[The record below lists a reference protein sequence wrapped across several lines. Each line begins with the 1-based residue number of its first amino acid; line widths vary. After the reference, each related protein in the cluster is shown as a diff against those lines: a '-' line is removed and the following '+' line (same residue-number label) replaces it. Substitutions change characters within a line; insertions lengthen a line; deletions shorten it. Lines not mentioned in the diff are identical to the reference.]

1 MNTFKSFTL
10 LENRVQVPVLYTE
23 NVKEPLSIMEC
34 YDEYCNSIMEAEIE
48 FERAY
53 CKGLVAMDE
62 DTTVLNEGIIT
73 GIIEFIQSIITGIID
88 FFSSLFGGG
97 GSSSSGGSS
106 TSSEVKTTKLYYEKF
121 IKAKDKYVKTI
132 QPNFNTDVTV
142 DGKVLKTS
150 YNTFNPENFINP
162 KQGVAIEF
170 KDETD
175 QLLQFVDKIDAMVYK
190 ANLGGTPPVEEIK
203 ALEDEVNQASDVYSN
218 YSNNAST
225 RVEYMGSIKLKDYL
239 DTMTEK
245 LSSPEIK
252 TFSEKD
258 PSGDIPDNFKEI
270 IDSLNGLLE
279 TCKKS
284 DGRVS
289 AEVTDTVKKALASVS
304 SYTTKLISQ
313 YSTVIKA
320 RYKWVL
326 TELSSY
332 VKAVNSFSTSDTG
345 VVSTNL
351 IEEAAILSL
360 YETNNL
366 IKESQSLLNEDLTT
380 LYENPFDDLDDFFN
394 ESQTMV
400 LNEGIGF
407 GAIKGALGIAV
418 LLCALIIVAIK
429 CIFSGGSSGGGGG
442 GGSYSG
448 GSSTPSKPSSSS
460 QPSDS
465 GIISKDAVDRVLKR
479 NAERTEAFMQKSV
492 EKMQSSFR
500 REAAK
505 TVSAVKQKF
514 DLQSEKSEKVV
525 EAVVTKVEA
534 VIKVFTKFHTRLTL
548 TLDSFRESVNE
559 LNNMY
564 KILQQDPDIYNRE
577 VEVRRYFTS
586 DTIKN
591 LPDAS
596 TMVSRFKLDP
606 QFRSRVENYEK
617 SLEGTVGKIVNVLD
631 QDKDGVGVNNY
642 TTDQAEKVIDEEGK
656 NIKAI
661 VDDMKSYLSGIEI
674 PEIITYE
681 RDKYS
686 TTIGKYFSDILKM
699 FSLDNVNSYR
709 EDNKIY
715 SELKESY
722 SWFNPVDYGYKL
734 NYSISTFSFN
744 RFQKFKTRR
753 VPHTAQQVKDNVE
766 IKAKNDIEREK
777 LKRLNNIIDAIRNT
791 FSDINRSIAKS
802 LQAPLKQLRNIN
814 DYLTDDL
821 LEFGVKVM
829 DNIYYDKE
837 HKVLKYVNNLEVDK
851 PPKTIKHTYEKTE
864 KSDGTTSTH
873 DYGTTYPSGYENDF
887 TESVLLDPYYP
898 NLLDIN
904 ESRTLALNEGLGALG
919 IKGIVILALAAVGF
933 IICMIKC
940 IFGGGGASSGG
951 GGGGGS
957 SSSNSN
963 KENKRYIDKAFDEEE
978 DKFIKALKQLEQ
990 EEDIDFIIEKIG
1002 KLKNGI
1008 KRKSETFST
1017 VFNSWFITADNYY
1030 DHRDKATKIFSL
1042 LQKSNLYNKEIE
1054 VKVYIQENDLNDIKY
1069 VYDFMKNTD
1078 MSTIVNKFNS
1088 LGSEGGKLL
1097 DGLSSPAD
1105 KTDEELAEI
1114 VEKLKV
1120 VVDNYKS
1127 LLDEMPQFSSNLKLE
1142 ETDTTMKLG
1151 DYIDSQIRMFDS
1163 DAIKTASNET
1173 VYFDFKN
1180 KCEALT
1186 FDKKVLECIN
1196 WMSKSN
1202 GQNELENVVINLAKS
1217 MRSII
1222 DGYAKYIS
1230 DITDKG
1236 FNISNALSRQTI
1248 QFSNELNN
1256 IYYSDQSGE
1265 LAYSKD
1271 PEFGMYDANSDDKD
1285 KYQFTTE
1292 SVLLNSSSLHSIKVE
1307 QLVAEAVIFSE
1318 QITDQERY
1326 DKLASLNE
1334 AIVRKIQEWWKA
1346 GIAKIKALFAK
1357 FMEKMNRVTDAN
1369 YLKKYKDIILKQPF
1383 QNRSYKSKD
1392 LFGCMNRT
1400 LSLQVPYLDYNK
1412 HADILKGENPISTFF
1427 QRELAPKMQGYAFFK
1442 PNNTGAPNTIE
1453 QLANYCKDWFMGT
1466 QEVEFNG
1473 AAVQEHIKDVYD
1485 YLMDMKKIKQS
1496 IDKSINDIEKSAANV
1511 AKIGGTGQAA
1521 KQNAEYSATGNAAN
1535 DAKTTGDNGT
1545 GGQNGTPAPAQGG
1558 QPQQQAVNASANFD
1572 FTNSVYSILYELE
1585 VQNPAQQNQQPASG
1599 TNANPSASG
1608 VRHVEDGT
1616 DVDQSAAKDSMLNDV
1631 EKVCK
1636 NYVDICTT
1644 VLKAKLTA
1652 IEFTRKELRE
1662 IVRIHVQDYVG
1673 KQDIGK
1679 GGEEATNTQQY
1690 QNTIANNQV

>member
-1 MNTFKSFTL
+1 MNTFKSFAL
-10 LENRVQVPVLYTE
+10 LENRAQVPVLYTE
-23 NVKEPLSIMEC
+23 NAKEPLSIMEC
-34 YDEYCNSIMEAEIE
+34 YDEYYNSIMEAEIE

-62 DTTVLNEGIIT
+62 DTTVLNEGIIA

-121 IKAKDKYVKTI
+121 VKAKDKYVKTI

-150 YNTFNPENFINP
+150 YNSFNPENFINP

-170 KDETD
+170 KNETD
-175 QLLQFVDKIDAMVYK
+175 QLLQFVDKISSMVDK
-190 ANLGGTPPVEEIK
+190 ANLGGTPPEEEIK
-203 ALEDEVNQASDVYSN
+203 ALEDEINQASDVYSN

-225 RVEYMGSIKLKDYL
+225 RVDYMGSVKLKDYL

-313 YSTVIKA
+313 YSTVIKE
-320 RYKWVL
+320 RYKWVI
-326 TELSSY
+326 TELTSY

-380 LYENPFDDLDDFFN
+380 LYENPFEELDNFFN

-400 LNEGIGF
+400 LNEGLSF
-407 GAIKGALGIAV
+407 
-418 LLCALIIVAIK
+418 VAIK
-429 CIFSGGSSGGGGG
+429 SALGLAVLFIGLIFLAVKSIFGGGKSSSGGGG
-442 GGSYSG
+442 Y
-448 GSSTPSKPSSSS
+448 
-460 QPSDS
+460 
-465 GIISKDAVDRVLKR
+465 
-479 NAERTEAFMQKSV
+479 
-492 EKMQSSFR
+492 
-500 REAAK
+500 
-505 TVSAVKQKF
+505 
-514 DLQSEKSEKVV
+514 
-525 EAVVTKVEA
+525 
-534 VIKVFTKFHTRLTL
+534 
-548 TLDSFRESVNE
+548 
-559 LNNMY
+559 
-564 KILQQDPDIYNRE
+564 
-577 VEVRRYFTS
+577 
-586 DTIKN
+586 
-591 LPDAS
+591 
-596 TMVSRFKLDP
+596 
-606 QFRSRVENYEK
+606 
-617 SLEGTVGKIVNVLD
+617 
-631 QDKDGVGVNNY
+631 
-642 TTDQAEKVIDEEGK
+642 
-656 NIKAI
+656 
-661 VDDMKSYLSGIEI
+661 
-674 PEIITYE
+674 
-681 RDKYS
+681 
-686 TTIGKYFSDILKM
+686 
-699 FSLDNVNSYR
+699 
-709 EDNKIY
+709 
-715 SELKESY
+715 
-722 SWFNPVDYGYKL
+722 
-734 NYSISTFSFN
+734 
-744 RFQKFKTRR
+744 
-753 VPHTAQQVKDNVE
+753 
-766 IKAKNDIEREK
+766 
-777 LKRLNNIIDAIRNT
+777 
-791 FSDINRSIAKS
+791 
-802 LQAPLKQLRNIN
+802 
-814 DYLTDDL
+814 
-821 LEFGVKVM
+821 
-829 DNIYYDKE
+829 
-837 HKVLKYVNNLEVDK
+837 
-851 PPKTIKHTYEKTE
+851 
-864 KSDGTTSTH
+864 
-873 DYGTTYPSGYENDF
+873 
-887 TESVLLDPYYP
+887 
-898 NLLDIN
+898 
-904 ESRTLALNEGLGALG
+904 
-919 IKGIVILALAAVGF
+919 
-933 IICMIKC
+933 
-940 IFGGGGASSGG
+940 SGG
-951 GGGGGS
+951 GGSRNNS
-957 SSSNSN
+957 SYKVQPPPNVIRQTSGQELQNRSN
-963 KENKRYIDKAFDEEE
+963 KAYEDFDADVAKEADKFLKEVDRYYNEHANELTEKVMKQFDMKGTKLEGAAKGLQERFLKVSRIFAKRFNFIVSNVDNDYYYDTKKIDIICAKVDGDKLGSKEIYRYINIPFAEVDKVLPLSRYDNYIREVEPFFNSLNEVKSGFEQMYQGILNASKQSSDELNKAIAAASITINSSTEILNTSADKAIE
-978 DKFIKALKQLEQ
+978 LG
-990 EEDIDFIIEKIG
+990 EDIDNYKPDGMGEDIPLISYLNDERKKFESSNIQSYNASGGIIDKIS
-1002 KLKNGI
+1002 KKI
-1008 KRKSETFST
+1008 DEF
-1017 VFNSWFITADNYY
+1017 
-1030 DHRDKATKIFSL
+1030 DKAIDFDEFIKKFDLTFSL
-1042 LQKSNLYNKEIE
+1042 LNKDGTLPNGEKVNLHDFDKTVKILLNTPMKSLQNAYNRLGNFYLKFLQYFITIN
-1054 VKVYIQENDLNDIKY
+1054 YQIQEDMRNFIK
-1069 VYDFMKNTD
+1069 
-1078 MSTIVNKFNS
+1078 TIK
-1088 LGSEGGKLL
+1088 G
-1097 DGLSSPAD
+1097 
-1105 KTDEELAEI
+1105 I
-1114 VEKLKV
+1114 YI
-1120 VVDNYKS
+1120 DNY
-1127 LLDEMPQFSSNLKLE
+1127 
-1142 ETDTTMKLG
+1142 G
-1151 DYIDSQIRMFDS
+1151 DLH
-1163 DAIKTASNET
+1163 
-1173 VYFDFKN
+1173 FK
-1180 KCEALT
+1180 E
-1186 FDKKVLECIN
+1186 
-1196 WMSKSN
+1196 
-1202 GQNELENVVINLAKS
+1202 
-1217 MRSII
+1217 
-1222 DGYAKYIS
+1222 
-1230 DITDKG
+1230 
-1236 FNISNALSRQTI
+1236 
-1248 QFSNELNN
+1248 
-1256 IYYSDQSGE
+1256 
-1265 LAYSKD
+1265 
-1271 PEFGMYDANSDDKD
+1271 NSDDAEKERKSD
-1285 KYQFTTE
+1285 NPDSEDESTNE

-1318 QITDQERY
+1318 NITDQERY

-1521 KQNAEYSATGNAAN
+1521 KQNAEYSATGNAAK

-1545 GGQNGTPAPAQGG
+1545 GGKNGTPAPAQGG

-1662 IVRIHVQDYVG
+1662 IVRIHVQDYIG
-1673 KQDIGK
+1673 KQDMGK

>member
-1 MNTFKSFTL
+1 MNTFKSFAL
-10 LENRVQVPVLYTE
+10 LENRAQVPVLYTE
-23 NVKEPLSIMEC
+23 NAKEPLSIMEC
-34 YDEYCNSIMEAEIE
+34 YDEYYNSIMEAEIE

-62 DTTVLNEGIIT
+62 DTTVLNEGIIA

-150 YNTFNPENFINP
+150 YNTFNPEIFINP

-218 YSNNAST
+218 YTNNAST
-225 RVEYMGSIKLKDYL
+225 RVEYMGSVKLKDYL

-313 YSTVIKA
+313 YSTVIKE

-326 TELSSY
+326 TELTSY

-345 VVSTNL
+345 IVSTNL

-360 YETNNL
+360 YETNSL
-366 IKESQSLLNEDLTT
+366 IKQTQSLLNEDLIT
-380 LYENPFDDLDDFFN
+380 LYENPFDEVNDIIN

-400 LNEGIGF
+400 LNEG
-407 GAIKGALGIAV
+407 
-418 LLCALIIVAIK
+418 
-429 CIFSGGSSGGGGG
+429 
-442 GGSYSG
+442 
-448 GSSTPSKPSSSS
+448 
-460 QPSDS
+460 
-465 GIISKDAVDRVLKR
+465 
-479 NAERTEAFMQKSV
+479 
-492 EKMQSSFR
+492 
-500 REAAK
+500 
-505 TVSAVKQKF
+505 
-514 DLQSEKSEKVV
+514 
-525 EAVVTKVEA
+525 
-534 VIKVFTKFHTRLTL
+534 LT
-548 TLDSFRESVNE
+548 S
-559 LNNMY
+559 
-564 KILQQDPDIYNRE
+564 
-577 VEVRRYFTS
+577 
-586 DTIKN
+586 
-591 LPDAS
+591 
-596 TMVSRFKLDP
+596 
-606 QFRSRVENYEK
+606 
-617 SLEGTVGKIVNVLD
+617 
-631 QDKDGVGVNNY
+631 
-642 TTDQAEKVIDEEGK
+642 
-656 NIKAI
+656 
-661 VDDMKSYLSGIEI
+661 
-674 PEIITYE
+674 
-681 RDKYS
+681 
-686 TTIGKYFSDILKM
+686 
-699 FSLDNVNSYR
+699 
-709 EDNKIY
+709 
-715 SELKESY
+715 
-722 SWFNPVDYGYKL
+722 
-734 NYSISTFSFN
+734 
-744 RFQKFKTRR
+744 
-753 VPHTAQQVKDNVE
+753 
-766 IKAKNDIEREK
+766 
-777 LKRLNNIIDAIRNT
+777 
-791 FSDINRSIAKS
+791 
-802 LQAPLKQLRNIN
+802 
-814 DYLTDDL
+814 
-821 LEFGVKVM
+821 
-829 DNIYYDKE
+829 
-837 HKVLKYVNNLEVDK
+837 
-851 PPKTIKHTYEKTE
+851 
-864 KSDGTTSTH
+864 
-873 DYGTTYPSGYENDF
+873 
-887 TESVLLDPYYP
+887 
-898 NLLDIN
+898 
-904 ESRTLALNEGLGALG
+904 LG
-919 IKGIVILALAAVGF
+919 IKGIIILALATVGF
-933 IICMIKC
+933 VILMIKC
-940 IFGGGGASSGG
+940 IFGGGSS
-951 GGGGGS
+951 GGGS
-957 SSSNSN
+957 SSSGYSASKGNSAHMS
-963 KENKRYIDKAFDEEE
+963 RIDKMFEDEEKKWDE
-978 DKFIKALKQLEQ
+978 ALAKLKASEKDDDKYKEL
-990 EEDIDFIIEKIG
+990 IG
-1002 KLKNGI
+1002 KLKNTFKG
-1008 KRKSETFST
+1008 KAKTFSNA
-1017 VFNSWFITADNYY
+1017 FNNYFLDINGYY
-1030 DHRDKATKIFSL
+1030 DNKDQINKIFSL
-1042 LQKSNLYNKEIE
+1042 LKKSDSYNKEIE
-1054 VKVYIQENDLNDIKY
+1054 VEVNVSYNDLDGIKQ
-1069 VYDFMKNTD
+1069 VYDYLKNTD
-1078 MSTIVNKFNS
+1078 LSDAVDEFNS
-1088 LGSEGGKLL
+1088 IGKEVDKITNNLSNAFANKDKGTAIKEIDNLIDIPDKYQSVL
-1097 DGLSSPAD
+1097 DKIP
-1105 KTDEELAEI
+1105 EFNAEFKG
-1114 VEKLKV
+1114 EKNK
-1120 VVDNYKS
+1120 Y
-1127 LLDEMPQFSSNLKLE
+1127 
-1142 ETDTTMKLG
+1142 TTKLG
-1151 DYIDSQIRMFDS
+1151 DYISYEINVFDS
-1163 DAIKTASNET
+1163 DAIQLTRDSTLYFSFNEKCRDLKFNQDT
-1173 VYFDFKN
+1173 LEIIN
-1180 KCEALT
+1180 KIAEQDL
-1186 FDKKVLECIN
+1186 DNEKIN
-1196 WMSKSN
+1196 
-1202 GQNELENVVINLAKS
+1202 QLAKTLIRTA
-1217 MRSII
+1217 RSIREVANK
-1222 DGYAKYIS
+1222 YANYIKN
-1230 DITDKG
+1230 ITDQVFSIEMSVNG
-1236 FNISNALSRQTI
+1236 DIASFSGCLQNIRY
-1248 QFSNELNN
+1248 NE
-1256 IYYSDQSGE
+1256 QSGE
-1265 LAYSKD
+1265 VIYD
-1271 PEFGMYDANSDDKD
+1271 PKGEYDENNDGYEDEEEDES
-1285 KYQFTTE
+1285 TNE

-1326 DKLASLNE
+1326 DKLTSLNE

-1572 FTNSVYSILYELE
+1572 FSNSVYSILYELE

-1662 IVRIHVQDYVG
+1662 IVRLHVQDYVG

>member
-1 MNTFKSFTL
+1 MNTFKSFAL

-34 YDEYCNSIMEAEIE
+34 YDEYYNSIMEAEIE

-62 DTTVLNEGIIT
+62 DTTVLNEGIIA

-88 FFSSLFGGG
+88 FFSGLFGGG

-121 IKAKDKYVKTI
+121 VKAKDKYVKTI

-175 QLLQFVDKIDAMVYK
+175 QLLQFVDKIDAMVDK
-190 ANLGGTPPVEEIK
+190 ANLGSTPPKDEIE
-203 ALEDEVNQASDVYSN
+203 ALETEINQASDVYSN
-218 YSNNAST
+218 YTNNAST

-345 VVSTNL
+345 IVSTNL

-360 YETNNL
+360 YETNSL
-366 IKESQSLLNEDLTT
+366 IKESQSLLNEDLIT
-380 LYENPFDDLDDFFN
+380 LYENPFDDVNDIIN
-394 ESQTMV
+394 ESQTVV
-400 LNEGIGF
+400 LNEG
-407 GAIKGALGIAV
+407 
-418 LLCALIIVAIK
+418 
-429 CIFSGGSSGGGGG
+429 
-442 GGSYSG
+442 
-448 GSSTPSKPSSSS
+448 
-460 QPSDS
+460 
-465 GIISKDAVDRVLKR
+465 
-479 NAERTEAFMQKSV
+479 
-492 EKMQSSFR
+492 
-500 REAAK
+500 
-505 TVSAVKQKF
+505 
-514 DLQSEKSEKVV
+514 
-525 EAVVTKVEA
+525 
-534 VIKVFTKFHTRLTL
+534 LT
-548 TLDSFRESVNE
+548 S
-559 LNNMY
+559 
-564 KILQQDPDIYNRE
+564 
-577 VEVRRYFTS
+577 
-586 DTIKN
+586 
-591 LPDAS
+591 
-596 TMVSRFKLDP
+596 
-606 QFRSRVENYEK
+606 
-617 SLEGTVGKIVNVLD
+617 
-631 QDKDGVGVNNY
+631 
-642 TTDQAEKVIDEEGK
+642 
-656 NIKAI
+656 
-661 VDDMKSYLSGIEI
+661 
-674 PEIITYE
+674 
-681 RDKYS
+681 
-686 TTIGKYFSDILKM
+686 
-699 FSLDNVNSYR
+699 
-709 EDNKIY
+709 
-715 SELKESY
+715 
-722 SWFNPVDYGYKL
+722 
-734 NYSISTFSFN
+734 
-744 RFQKFKTRR
+744 
-753 VPHTAQQVKDNVE
+753 
-766 IKAKNDIEREK
+766 
-777 LKRLNNIIDAIRNT
+777 
-791 FSDINRSIAKS
+791 
-802 LQAPLKQLRNIN
+802 
-814 DYLTDDL
+814 
-821 LEFGVKVM
+821 
-829 DNIYYDKE
+829 
-837 HKVLKYVNNLEVDK
+837 
-851 PPKTIKHTYEKTE
+851 
-864 KSDGTTSTH
+864 
-873 DYGTTYPSGYENDF
+873 
-887 TESVLLDPYYP
+887 
-898 NLLDIN
+898 
-904 ESRTLALNEGLGALG
+904 LG
-919 IKGIVILALAAVGF
+919 IKGIVILAFAVAGF
-933 IICMIKC
+933 VICMIKC
-940 IFGGGGASSGG
+940 IFGGGSSGG
-951 GGGGGS
+951 GDGGS
-957 SSSNSN
+957 YSSNKS
-963 KENKRYIDKAFDEEE
+963 YTDKAFDEEE
-978 DKFIKALKQLEQ
+978 DKIIKGLEKL
-990 EEDIDFIIEKIG
+990 EKEYDTGYIIEKIK
-1002 KLKNGI
+1002 KLKNGF
-1008 KRKSETFST
+1008 KGKAKTFGN
-1017 VFNSWFITADNYY
+1017 VFNNFFITASRYY
-1030 DHRDKATKIFSL
+1030 EFRDHASKIFSV
-1042 LQKSNLYNKEIE
+1042 LQGSDIYNTEIE
-1054 VKVYIQENDLNDIKY
+1054 TELFFQESDLNDIKY
-1069 VYDFMKNTD
+1069 VFDFMKNTD
-1078 MSTIVNKFNS
+1078 LSGMINKFNNLS
-1088 LGSEGGKLL
+1088 REGENILNSIN
-1097 DGLSSPAD
+1097 SSAGNEEMLAD
-1105 KTDEELAEI
+1105 CI
-1114 VEKLKV
+1114 NRLKV
-1120 VVDNYKS
+1120 LVDNYRS
-1127 LLDEMPQFSSNLKLE
+1127 LVDEIPKFDSDIELE
-1142 ETDTTMKLG
+1142 STVTRMKLG
-1151 DYIDSQIRMFDS
+1151 DYIGREIKLFDS
-1163 DAIKTASNET
+1163 DAVKMASDHNI
-1173 VYFDFKN
+1173 YANFAK
-1180 KCEALT
+1180 KCESLT
-1186 FDKKVLECIN
+1186 FDKKIVELISHI
-1196 WMSKSN
+1196 SKSN
-1202 GQNELENVVINLAKS
+1202 GRNELENTTINLARS
-1217 MRSII
+1217 MKTII
-1222 DGYAKYIS
+1222 DAYS
-1230 DITDKG
+1230 DYVS
-1236 FNISNALSRQTI
+1236 NILYRANIIMNAIDFEAGKFSKQLSM
-1248 QFSNELNN
+1248 
-1256 IYYSDQSGE
+1256 IYYSKENGE
-1265 LAYSKD
+1265 LVYSTGHIGEDEDLYED
-1271 PEFGMYDANSDDKD
+1271 PYEDPYEDDD
-1285 KYQFTTE
+1285 ESYGE

-1585 VQNPAQQNQQPASG
+1585 VQNPEQQNQQPASG

-1616 DVDQSAAKDSMLNDV
+1616 NVDQSAAKDSMLNDV

>member
-1 MNTFKSFTL
+1 MNTFKSFAL
-10 LENRVQVPVLYTE
+10 LENRAQVPVLYTE
-23 NVKEPLSIMEC
+23 NAKEPLSIMEC
-34 YDEYCNSIMEAEIE
+34 YDEYYNSIMEAEIE

-62 DTTVLNEGIIT
+62 DTTVLNEGIIA

-121 IKAKDKYVKTI
+121 VKAKDKYVKTI

-150 YNTFNPENFINP
+150 YNSFNPENFINP

-170 KDETD
+170 KNETD
-175 QLLQFVDKIDAMVYK
+175 QLLQFVDKISSMVDK
-190 ANLGGTPPVEEIK
+190 ANLGGTPPEEEIK
-203 ALEDEVNQASDVYSN
+203 ALEDEINRASDVYSN

-225 RVEYMGSIKLKDYL
+225 RVDYMGSVKLKDYL

-313 YSTVIKA
+313 YSTVIKE
-320 RYKWVL
+320 RYKWVI
-326 TELSSY
+326 TELTSY

-366 IKESQSLLNEDLTT
+366 IKESQSLLNEDLIT
-380 LYENPFDDLDDFFN
+380 LYENPFDELDDIIN
-394 ESQTMV
+394 ESEGMV
-400 LNEGIGF
+400 LNEG
-407 GAIKGALGIAV
+407 
-418 LLCALIIVAIK
+418 
-429 CIFSGGSSGGGGG
+429 
-442 GGSYSG
+442 
-448 GSSTPSKPSSSS
+448 
-460 QPSDS
+460 
-465 GIISKDAVDRVLKR
+465 
-479 NAERTEAFMQKSV
+479 
-492 EKMQSSFR
+492 
-500 REAAK
+500 
-505 TVSAVKQKF
+505 
-514 DLQSEKSEKVV
+514 
-525 EAVVTKVEA
+525 
-534 VIKVFTKFHTRLTL
+534 LT
-548 TLDSFRESVNE
+548 S
-559 LNNMY
+559 
-564 KILQQDPDIYNRE
+564 
-577 VEVRRYFTS
+577 
-586 DTIKN
+586 
-591 LPDAS
+591 
-596 TMVSRFKLDP
+596 
-606 QFRSRVENYEK
+606 
-617 SLEGTVGKIVNVLD
+617 
-631 QDKDGVGVNNY
+631 
-642 TTDQAEKVIDEEGK
+642 
-656 NIKAI
+656 
-661 VDDMKSYLSGIEI
+661 
-674 PEIITYE
+674 
-681 RDKYS
+681 
-686 TTIGKYFSDILKM
+686 
-699 FSLDNVNSYR
+699 
-709 EDNKIY
+709 
-715 SELKESY
+715 
-722 SWFNPVDYGYKL
+722 
-734 NYSISTFSFN
+734 
-744 RFQKFKTRR
+744 
-753 VPHTAQQVKDNVE
+753 
-766 IKAKNDIEREK
+766 
-777 LKRLNNIIDAIRNT
+777 
-791 FSDINRSIAKS
+791 
-802 LQAPLKQLRNIN
+802 
-814 DYLTDDL
+814 
-821 LEFGVKVM
+821 
-829 DNIYYDKE
+829 
-837 HKVLKYVNNLEVDK
+837 
-851 PPKTIKHTYEKTE
+851 
-864 KSDGTTSTH
+864 
-873 DYGTTYPSGYENDF
+873 
-887 TESVLLDPYYP
+887 
-898 NLLDIN
+898 
-904 ESRTLALNEGLGALG
+904 LG
-919 IKGIVILALAAVGF
+919 IKGIIILALATVGF
-933 IICMIKC
+933 VILMIKC
-940 IFGGGGASSGG
+940 IFGGSNS
-951 GGGGGS
+951 GGGS
-957 SSSNSN
+957 SSSGYSSGKGNSAHMS
-963 KENKRYIDKAFDEEE
+963 RIDKMFEEE
-978 DKFIKALKQLEQ
+978 EKKWDEALAKLKASEKDDDKYKEL
-990 EEDIDFIIEKIG
+990 IG
-1002 KLKNGI
+1002 KLKNTFKG
-1008 KRKSETFST
+1008 KAKTFSNA
-1017 VFNSWFITADNYY
+1017 FNNYFLDINGYY
-1030 DHRDKATKIFSL
+1030 DNKDQINKIFSL
-1042 LQKSNLYNKEIE
+1042 LKKSDSYNEEIE
-1054 VKVYIQENDLNDIKY
+1054 VEVNVSYNDLDGIKQ
-1069 VYDFMKNTD
+1069 VYDYLKNTD
-1078 MSTIVNKFNS
+1078 LSDAVDEFNS
-1088 LGSEGGKLL
+1088 IGKEVDKITTNLSNAFANKDKGTAIKEIDNLIDIPDKYQSVL
-1097 DGLSSPAD
+1097 DKIPEFNAEFKG
-1105 KTDEELAEI
+1105 EEN
-1114 VEKLKV
+1114 K
-1120 VVDNYKS
+1120 Y
-1127 LLDEMPQFSSNLKLE
+1127 
-1142 ETDTTMKLG
+1142 TTKLG
-1151 DYIDSQIRMFDS
+1151 DYISYEINVFDS
-1163 DAIKTASNET
+1163 DAIQLTRDSTLYFSFKEKCGDLKFNQDTLEMINKIAEQDLDNE
-1173 VYFDFKN
+1173 K
-1180 KCEALT
+1180 
-1186 FDKKVLECIN
+1186 IN
-1196 WMSKSN
+1196 
-1202 GQNELENVVINLAKS
+1202 QLAKTLIRTA
-1217 MRSII
+1217 RSIREVANK
-1222 DGYAKYIS
+1222 YANYIKN
-1230 DITDKG
+1230 ITD
-1236 FNISNALSRQTI
+1236 QV
-1248 QFSNELNN
+1248 FSIEMSVNRDIASFSGCLQDIRYNE
-1256 IYYSDQSGE
+1256 QSGE
-1265 LAYSKD
+1265 VIYD
-1271 PEFGMYDANSDDKD
+1271 PKGEYDENNDGYEDYYEDDEEED
-1285 KYQFTTE
+1285 ETTNE

-1326 DKLASLNE
+1326 DKLTSLNE

-1521 KQNAEYSATGNAAN
+1521 KQNAEYSATGNAAK

-1545 GGQNGTPAPAQGG
+1545 GGKNGTPAPAQGG

-1585 VQNPAQQNQQPASG
+1585 VQNPAQQNQKPASG

-1616 DVDQSAAKDSMLNDV
+1616 NVDQSAAKDSMLNDV

-1662 IVRIHVQDYVG
+1662 IVRIHVQDYIG
-1673 KQDIGK
+1673 KQDMGK

>member
-1 MNTFKSFTL
+1 MNTFKSFAL
-10 LENRVQVPVLYTE
+10 LENRAQVPVLYTE
-23 NVKEPLSIMEC
+23 NAKEPLSIMEC
-34 YDEYCNSIMEAEIE
+34 YDEYYNSIMEAEIE

-62 DTTVLNEGIIT
+62 DTTVLNEGIIA

-121 IKAKDKYVKTI
+121 VKAKDKYVKTI

-150 YNTFNPENFINP
+150 YNSFNPENFINP

-170 KDETD
+170 KNETD
-175 QLLQFVDKIDAMVYK
+175 QLLQFVNKISSMVDK
-190 ANLGGTPPVEEIK
+190 ANLGGTPPEEEIN

-218 YSNNAST
+218 YTNNAST
-225 RVEYMGSIKLKDYL
+225 RVDYMGSVKLKDYL

-284 DGRVS
+284 DGRIS

-313 YSTVIKA
+313 YSTVIKE

-326 TELSSY
+326 TELTSY

-366 IKESQSLLNEDLTT
+366 IKESQSLLNEDLIT
-380 LYENPFDDLDDFFN
+380 LYENPFDEVNDIIN

-400 LNEGIGF
+400 
-407 GAIKGALGIAV
+407 
-418 LLCALIIVAIK
+418 
-429 CIFSGGSSGGGGG
+429 
-442 GGSYSG
+442 
-448 GSSTPSKPSSSS
+448 
-460 QPSDS
+460 
-465 GIISKDAVDRVLKR
+465 
-479 NAERTEAFMQKSV
+479 
-492 EKMQSSFR
+492 
-500 REAAK
+500 
-505 TVSAVKQKF
+505 
-514 DLQSEKSEKVV
+514 
-525 EAVVTKVEA
+525 
-534 VIKVFTKFHTRLTL
+534 
-548 TLDSFRESVNE
+548 
-559 LNNMY
+559 
-564 KILQQDPDIYNRE
+564 
-577 VEVRRYFTS
+577 
-586 DTIKN
+586 
-591 LPDAS
+591 
-596 TMVSRFKLDP
+596 
-606 QFRSRVENYEK
+606 
-617 SLEGTVGKIVNVLD
+617 
-631 QDKDGVGVNNY
+631 
-642 TTDQAEKVIDEEGK
+642 
-656 NIKAI
+656 
-661 VDDMKSYLSGIEI
+661 
-674 PEIITYE
+674 
-681 RDKYS
+681 
-686 TTIGKYFSDILKM
+686 
-699 FSLDNVNSYR
+699 
-709 EDNKIY
+709 
-715 SELKESY
+715 
-722 SWFNPVDYGYKL
+722 
-734 NYSISTFSFN
+734 
-744 RFQKFKTRR
+744 
-753 VPHTAQQVKDNVE
+753 
-766 IKAKNDIEREK
+766 
-777 LKRLNNIIDAIRNT
+777 
-791 FSDINRSIAKS
+791 
-802 LQAPLKQLRNIN
+802 
-814 DYLTDDL
+814 
-821 LEFGVKVM
+821 
-829 DNIYYDKE
+829 
-837 HKVLKYVNNLEVDK
+837 
-851 PPKTIKHTYEKTE
+851 
-864 KSDGTTSTH
+864 
-873 DYGTTYPSGYENDF
+873 
-887 TESVLLDPYYP
+887 
-898 NLLDIN
+898 
-904 ESRTLALNEGLGALG
+904 LNEGLGALG
-919 IKGIVILALAAVGF
+919 IKGIVILAFAVAGF
-933 IICMIKC
+933 VICMIKS
-940 IFGGGGASSGG
+940 IF

-957 SSSNSN
+957 SGDGEGGGSYSSNKS
-963 KENKRYIDKAFDEEE
+963 YTDKIFDEEE
-978 DKFIKALKQLEQ
+978 DNLIKGLEGL
-990 EEDIDFIIEKIG
+990 EKEYDIDYIIEKIK
-1002 KLKNGI
+1002 KLKNGF
-1008 KRKSETFST
+1008 KGKAKAFGN
-1017 VFNSWFITADNYY
+1017 VFNNFFITSARYY
-1030 DHRDKATKIFSL
+1030 KFRDQASKVFSL
-1042 LQKSNLYNKEIE
+1042 LQGSDIYNKEIE
-1054 VKVYIQENDLNDIKY
+1054 TEMFIQESDLNDIKY
-1069 VYDFMKNTD
+1069 VFDFMKNTD
-1078 MSTIVNKFNS
+1078 LSGVINKFNNLS
-1088 LGSEGGKLL
+1088 REVENLL
-1097 DGLSSPAD
+1097 NSIQSS
-1105 KTDEELAEI
+1105 TDEEMLADYI
-1114 VEKLKV
+1114 DKLKV
-1120 VVDNYKS
+1120 LVDNYRS
-1127 LLDEMPQFSSNLKLE
+1127 LVDEVPKFDSDIELE
-1142 ETDTTMKLG
+1142 PADAVIKLG
-1151 DYIDSQIRMFDS
+1151 DYIGREIKLFDS
-1163 DAIKTASNET
+1163 DAVKMASDHNIYT
-1173 VYFDFKN
+1173 NFAK
-1180 KCEALT
+1180 KCESLT
-1186 FDKKVLECIN
+1186 FDKKIVELITHI
-1196 WMSKSN
+1196 SKSN
-1202 GQNELENVVINLAKS
+1202 GKNELENTTINLARS
-1217 MRSII
+1217 MKTII
-1222 DGYAKYIS
+1222 DACS
-1230 DITDKG
+1230 DYVS
-1236 FNISNALSRQTI
+1236 NILYRANIIMNALDFEAGK
-1248 QFSNELNN
+1248 FSKQLGR
-1256 IYYSDQSGE
+1256 IYYSKENGE
-1265 LAYSKD
+1265 LVYSTGYIGEDEDLYED
-1271 PEFGMYDANSDDKD
+1271 PYEDDD
-1285 KYQFTTE
+1285 ESYGE
-1292 SVLLNSSSLHSIKVE
+1292 SVLLNSSSLHSIKLE

-1326 DKLASLNE
+1326 DKLTSLNE

-1545 GGQNGTPAPAQGG
+1545 GGKNGNPAPAQGG
-1558 QPQQQAVNASANFD
+1558 QPQQQATDESANFD

-1616 DVDQSAAKDSMLNDV
+1616 NVDQSAAKDSMLNDV

-1662 IVRIHVQDYVG
+1662 IVRIHVQDYIG
-1673 KQDIGK
+1673 KQDMGK

>member
-1 MNTFKSFTL
+1 MNTFKSFAL
-10 LENRVQVPVLYTE
+10 LENRAQVPVLYTE
-23 NVKEPLSIMEC
+23 NTKEPLSIMEC
-34 YDEYCNSIMEAEIE
+34 YDEYYNSIMEAEIE

-62 DTTVLNEGIIT
+62 DTTVLNEGIIA

-88 FFSSLFGGG
+88 FFSSLFGGGG

-121 IKAKDKYVKTI
+121 VKAKDKYVKTI
-132 QPNFNTDVTV
+132 QPNFNVDVTV

-150 YNTFNPENFINP
+150 YNTFEPENFINP

-203 ALEDEVNQASDVYSN
+203 ALEDEINQASDVYSN

-225 RVEYMGSIKLKDYL
+225 RVEYMGSVKLKDYL

-245 LSSPEIK
+245 LSSPEIE

-313 YSTVIKA
+313 YSTVIKE

-326 TELSSY
+326 TELTSY

-366 IKESQSLLNEDLTT
+366 IKESQSLLNEDLIT
-380 LYENPFDDLDDFFN
+380 LYENPFDEVNDIIN

-407 GAIKGALGIAV
+407 GAIKGALAIAV
-418 LLCALIIVAIK
+418 TVAGIIVIAFK
-429 CIFSGGSSGGGGG
+429 CLFSGGSSGGGG
-442 GGSYSG
+442 
-448 GSSTPSKPSSSS
+448 
-460 QPSDS
+460 
-465 GIISKDAVDRVLKR
+465 A
-479 NAERTEAFMQKSV
+479 
-492 EKMQSSFR
+492 
-500 REAAK
+500 
-505 TVSAVKQKF
+505 
-514 DLQSEKSEKVV
+514 
-525 EAVVTKVEA
+525 
-534 VIKVFTKFHTRLTL
+534 
-548 TLDSFRESVNE
+548 
-559 LNNMY
+559 
-564 KILQQDPDIYNRE
+564 
-577 VEVRRYFTS
+577 
-586 DTIKN
+586 
-591 LPDAS
+591 
-596 TMVSRFKLDP
+596 
-606 QFRSRVENYEK
+606 
-617 SLEGTVGKIVNVLD
+617 
-631 QDKDGVGVNNY
+631 
-642 TTDQAEKVIDEEGK
+642 
-656 NIKAI
+656 
-661 VDDMKSYLSGIEI
+661 
-674 PEIITYE
+674 
-681 RDKYS
+681 
-686 TTIGKYFSDILKM
+686 
-699 FSLDNVNSYR
+699 
-709 EDNKIY
+709 
-715 SELKESY
+715 
-722 SWFNPVDYGYKL
+722 
-734 NYSISTFSFN
+734 
-744 RFQKFKTRR
+744 
-753 VPHTAQQVKDNVE
+753 
-766 IKAKNDIEREK
+766 
-777 LKRLNNIIDAIRNT
+777 
-791 FSDINRSIAKS
+791 
-802 LQAPLKQLRNIN
+802 
-814 DYLTDDL
+814 
-821 LEFGVKVM
+821 
-829 DNIYYDKE
+829 
-837 HKVLKYVNNLEVDK
+837 
-851 PPKTIKHTYEKTE
+851 
-864 KSDGTTSTH
+864 
-873 DYGTTYPSGYENDF
+873 
-887 TESVLLDPYYP
+887 
-898 NLLDIN
+898 
-904 ESRTLALNEGLGALG
+904 
-919 IKGIVILALAAVGF
+919 
-933 IICMIKC
+933 
-940 IFGGGGASSGG
+940 
-951 GGGGGS
+951 GGS
-957 SSSNSN
+957 SSAAESNFDQKASSFV
-963 KENKRYIDKAFDEEE
+963 DKQKKNFGLNGTKAEGVLDSVK
-978 DKFIKALKQLEQ
+978 DKFKRSIKVFSRQFTKCNMLLE
-990 EEDIDFIIEKIG
+990 D
-1002 KLKNGI
+1002 
-1008 KRKSETFST
+1008 
-1017 VFNSWFITADNYY
+1017 YY
-1030 DHRDKATKIFSL
+1030 TNRDDAVKVISL
-1042 LQKSNLYNKEIE
+1042 LKKSDLYNKEIE
-1054 VKVYIQENDLNDIKY
+1054 VKISIKESDLDNIKTIFNFLKNEISSDLINEVQSVQND
-1069 VYDFMKNTD
+1069 M
-1078 MSTIVNKFNS
+1078 NKTLDSINS
-1088 LGSEGGKLL
+1088 LYTNNSGDDDFYSKSKENL
-1097 DGLSSPAD
+1097 D
-1105 KTDEELAEI
+1105 
-1114 VEKLKV
+1114 KLKEYI
-1120 VVDNYKS
+1120 DKYNSILDKFPEFDYEFKWDIEKS
-1127 LLDEMPQFSSNLKLE
+1127 
-1142 ETDTTMKLG
+1142 TMKLG
-1151 DYIDSQIRMFDS
+1151 DYLSYEMDILDSEVAKNANFG
-1163 DAIKTASNET
+1163 AITAFSNRT
-1173 VYFDFKN
+1173 
-1180 KCEALT
+1180 
-1186 FDKKVLECIN
+1186 KVLTIDMAMFNKFFETTKDDKIVTRDATEEERKKYSTDPQVAMGTIN
-1196 WMSKSN
+1196 TYYKGNIQHNKRWYD
-1202 GQNELENVVINLAKS
+1202 EFYNVVKKLQDSLN
-1217 MRSII
+1217 
-1222 DGYAKYIS
+1222 DIS
-1230 DITDKG
+1230 DKYSKYVNKIWTQAI
-1236 FNISNALSRQTI
+1236 NINRALSRDAVA
-1248 QFSNELNN
+1248 FSNTLQSLYYDEKSKQM
-1256 IYYSDQSGE
+1256 IYRDKEIANTIEIEG
-1265 LAYSKD
+1265 D
-1271 PEFGMYDANSDDKD
+1271 DNSDSEGES
-1285 KYQFTTE
+1285 TNE

-1346 GIAKIKALFAK
+1346 GIAKIKVLFAK

-1545 GGQNGTPAPAQGG
+1545 GGQDGTPTPAQVATGE
-1558 QPQQQAVNASANFD
+1558 SANFD

-1616 DVDQSAAKDSMLNDV
+1616 NVDQSAAKDSMLNDV

-1662 IVRIHVQDYVG
+1662 IVRIHVQDYIG

>member
-1 MNTFKSFTL
+1 MNTFKSFAL
-10 LENRVQVPVLYTE
+10 LENRAQVSVLYTE
-23 NVKEPLSIMEC
+23 NTKEPLSIMEC
-34 YDEYCNSIMEAEIE
+34 YDEYYNSIMEAEIE

-62 DTTVLNEGIIT
+62 DTTVLNEGIIA

-88 FFSSLFGGG
+88 FFSSLFGGGG

-121 IKAKDKYVKTI
+121 VKAKDKYVKTI
-132 QPNFNTDVTV
+132 QPNFNVDVTV

-150 YNTFNPENFINP
+150 YNTFEPENFINL

-175 QLLQFVDKIDAMVYK
+175 QLLQFVNKISSMVDR
-190 ANLGGTPPVEEIK
+190 ANLGGTPPEEDIK

-225 RVEYMGSIKLKDYL
+225 RVEYMGSVKLKDYL

-313 YSTVIKA
+313 YSTVIKE

-326 TELSSY
+326 TELTSY

-360 YETNNL
+360 YETNRL
-366 IKESQSLLNEDLTT
+366 IKETQSLLNEDLTT

-400 LNEGIGF
+400 LNEGLSF
-407 GAIKGALGIAV
+407 
-418 LLCALIIVAIK
+418 VAIK
-429 CIFSGGSSGGGGG
+429 SALGLAVLFISLIFLAVKSIFGGRKSSSGGGG
-442 GGSYSG
+442 Y
-448 GSSTPSKPSSSS
+448 
-460 QPSDS
+460 
-465 GIISKDAVDRVLKR
+465 
-479 NAERTEAFMQKSV
+479 
-492 EKMQSSFR
+492 
-500 REAAK
+500 
-505 TVSAVKQKF
+505 
-514 DLQSEKSEKVV
+514 
-525 EAVVTKVEA
+525 
-534 VIKVFTKFHTRLTL
+534 
-548 TLDSFRESVNE
+548 
-559 LNNMY
+559 
-564 KILQQDPDIYNRE
+564 
-577 VEVRRYFTS
+577 
-586 DTIKN
+586 
-591 LPDAS
+591 
-596 TMVSRFKLDP
+596 
-606 QFRSRVENYEK
+606 
-617 SLEGTVGKIVNVLD
+617 
-631 QDKDGVGVNNY
+631 
-642 TTDQAEKVIDEEGK
+642 
-656 NIKAI
+656 
-661 VDDMKSYLSGIEI
+661 
-674 PEIITYE
+674 
-681 RDKYS
+681 
-686 TTIGKYFSDILKM
+686 
-699 FSLDNVNSYR
+699 
-709 EDNKIY
+709 
-715 SELKESY
+715 
-722 SWFNPVDYGYKL
+722 
-734 NYSISTFSFN
+734 
-744 RFQKFKTRR
+744 
-753 VPHTAQQVKDNVE
+753 
-766 IKAKNDIEREK
+766 
-777 LKRLNNIIDAIRNT
+777 
-791 FSDINRSIAKS
+791 
-802 LQAPLKQLRNIN
+802 
-814 DYLTDDL
+814 
-821 LEFGVKVM
+821 
-829 DNIYYDKE
+829 
-837 HKVLKYVNNLEVDK
+837 
-851 PPKTIKHTYEKTE
+851 
-864 KSDGTTSTH
+864 
-873 DYGTTYPSGYENDF
+873 
-887 TESVLLDPYYP
+887 
-898 NLLDIN
+898 
-904 ESRTLALNEGLGALG
+904 
-919 IKGIVILALAAVGF
+919 
-933 IICMIKC
+933 
-940 IFGGGGASSGG
+940 SGG
-951 GGGGGS
+951 GGS
-957 SSSNSN
+957 RNNSHYKVQPPPN
-963 KENKRYIDKAFDEEE
+963 VIKRTTGKQLQDRADRAYDDFNDDVTKEA
-978 DKFIKALKQLEQ
+978 DKFIKECESYYNAHANELTDKVMKQFDMKGTKLEGAAKGLQERFLKVSRIFAKRFNFIVSNVDDDYYFDTKKIDIVCAKVDSDKLGSKEIYRYINIPIDQVDKVLPSNRYINYQDQIEPFFKGVDEAKVNIEQ
-990 EEDIDFIIEKIG
+990 IYQQILAASKKSTEEFNNVIAAAGTSIATSVELLNSAADEAIKLGEDIDSYKPEGRGEDIALITYLNDERKKFESSNIESYNRADGIIDEISKKLDEFDKAINLDEFVEKFDLTYNLLNKDGTLPNGEKVNLHDFDKYVRIVLLNPMKNLQNAYNRLGNFYMGFLRYFITINYSIKEDMREFIHTIKGIYSDNYDNLHFKEDPDDAEKE
-1002 KLKNGI
+1002 
-1008 KRKSETFST
+1008 RKSDNPDSEDEST
-1017 VFNSWFITADNYY
+1017 N
-1030 DHRDKATKIFSL
+1030 
-1042 LQKSNLYNKEIE
+1042 
-1054 VKVYIQENDLNDIKY
+1054 
-1069 VYDFMKNTD
+1069 
-1078 MSTIVNKFNS
+1078 
-1088 LGSEGGKLL
+1088 
-1097 DGLSSPAD
+1097 
-1105 KTDEELAEI
+1105 
-1114 VEKLKV
+1114 
-1120 VVDNYKS
+1120 
-1127 LLDEMPQFSSNLKLE
+1127 
-1142 ETDTTMKLG
+1142 
-1151 DYIDSQIRMFDS
+1151 
-1163 DAIKTASNET
+1163 
-1173 VYFDFKN
+1173 
-1180 KCEALT
+1180 
-1186 FDKKVLECIN
+1186 
-1196 WMSKSN
+1196 
-1202 GQNELENVVINLAKS
+1202 
-1217 MRSII
+1217 
-1222 DGYAKYIS
+1222 
-1230 DITDKG
+1230 
-1236 FNISNALSRQTI
+1236 
-1248 QFSNELNN
+1248 
-1256 IYYSDQSGE
+1256 
-1265 LAYSKD
+1265 
-1271 PEFGMYDANSDDKD
+1271 
-1285 KYQFTTE
+1285 E

-1318 QITDQERY
+1318 NITDQERY
-1326 DKLASLNE
+1326 DKLTSLNE

-1369 YLKKYKDIILKQPF
+1369 YLKKYKNIILKQPF

-1545 GGQNGTPAPAQGG
+1545 GGQDGTPTPAQVATGE
-1558 QPQQQAVNASANFD
+1558 SANFD

-1616 DVDQSAAKDSMLNDV
+1616 NVDQSAAKDSMLNDV

-1662 IVRIHVQDYVG
+1662 IVRIHVQDYIG

>member
-1 MNTFKSFTL
+1 MNTFKSFAL
-10 LENRVQVPVLYTE
+10 LENRAQVPVLYTE
-23 NVKEPLSIMEC
+23 NTKEPLSIMEC
-34 YDEYCNSIMEAEIE
+34 YDEYYNSIMEAEIE

-62 DTTVLNEGIIT
+62 DTTVLNEGIIA

-106 TSSEVKTTKLYYEKF
+106 TSREVKLTKQSYEKF
-121 IKAKDKYVKTI
+121 VKAKDKYVKTI

-150 YNTFNPENFINP
+150 YNSFNPENFIDP

-170 KDETD
+170 KNETD
-175 QLLQFVDKIDAMVYK
+175 QLLQFVDKISSMVDK
-190 ANLGGTPPVEEIK
+190 ANLGGTPPEEEIK
-203 ALEDEVNQASDVYSN
+203 ALEDEINQASDVYSN

-225 RVEYMGSIKLKDYL
+225 RVEYMGSVKLKDYL

-313 YSTVIKA
+313 YSTVIKE
-320 RYKWVL
+320 RYKWVI
-326 TELSSY
+326 TELTSY

-366 IKESQSLLNEDLTT
+366 IKESQSLLNEDLIT
-380 LYENPFDDLDDFFN
+380 LYENPFDEVNDIIN

-400 LNEGIGF
+400 
-407 GAIKGALGIAV
+407 
-418 LLCALIIVAIK
+418 
-429 CIFSGGSSGGGGG
+429 
-442 GGSYSG
+442 
-448 GSSTPSKPSSSS
+448 
-460 QPSDS
+460 
-465 GIISKDAVDRVLKR
+465 
-479 NAERTEAFMQKSV
+479 
-492 EKMQSSFR
+492 
-500 REAAK
+500 
-505 TVSAVKQKF
+505 
-514 DLQSEKSEKVV
+514 
-525 EAVVTKVEA
+525 
-534 VIKVFTKFHTRLTL
+534 
-548 TLDSFRESVNE
+548 
-559 LNNMY
+559 
-564 KILQQDPDIYNRE
+564 
-577 VEVRRYFTS
+577 
-586 DTIKN
+586 
-591 LPDAS
+591 
-596 TMVSRFKLDP
+596 
-606 QFRSRVENYEK
+606 
-617 SLEGTVGKIVNVLD
+617 
-631 QDKDGVGVNNY
+631 
-642 TTDQAEKVIDEEGK
+642 
-656 NIKAI
+656 
-661 VDDMKSYLSGIEI
+661 
-674 PEIITYE
+674 
-681 RDKYS
+681 
-686 TTIGKYFSDILKM
+686 
-699 FSLDNVNSYR
+699 
-709 EDNKIY
+709 
-715 SELKESY
+715 
-722 SWFNPVDYGYKL
+722 
-734 NYSISTFSFN
+734 
-744 RFQKFKTRR
+744 
-753 VPHTAQQVKDNVE
+753 
-766 IKAKNDIEREK
+766 
-777 LKRLNNIIDAIRNT
+777 
-791 FSDINRSIAKS
+791 
-802 LQAPLKQLRNIN
+802 
-814 DYLTDDL
+814 
-821 LEFGVKVM
+821 
-829 DNIYYDKE
+829 
-837 HKVLKYVNNLEVDK
+837 
-851 PPKTIKHTYEKTE
+851 
-864 KSDGTTSTH
+864 
-873 DYGTTYPSGYENDF
+873 
-887 TESVLLDPYYP
+887 
-898 NLLDIN
+898 
-904 ESRTLALNEGLGALG
+904 LNEGLGALG
-919 IKGIVILALAAVGF
+919 IKGIVILAFAVAGF
-933 IICMIKC
+933 VICMIKS
-940 IFGGGGASSGG
+940 IFGGGSGSSGG
-951 GGGGGS
+951 GEGGGS
-957 SSSNSN
+957 YSSNKS
-963 KENKRYIDKAFDEEE
+963 YTDKIFDEEE
-978 DKFIKALKQLEQ
+978 DNLIKGLEGL
-990 EEDIDFIIEKIG
+990 EKEYDIDYIIEKIK
-1002 KLKNGI
+1002 KLKNGF
-1008 KRKSETFST
+1008 KGKAKAFGN
-1017 VFNSWFITADNYY
+1017 VFNNFFITSARYY
-1030 DHRDKATKIFSL
+1030 KFRDQASKVFSL
-1042 LQKSNLYNKEIE
+1042 LQGSDIYNKEIE
-1054 VKVYIQENDLNDIKY
+1054 TEMFVQESDLNDIKY
-1069 VYDFMKNTD
+1069 VFDFMKNTD
-1078 MSTIVNKFNS
+1078 LSGVINKFNNLS
-1088 LGSEGGKLL
+1088 REGENLL
-1097 DGLSSPAD
+1097 NSIQSS
-1105 KTDEELAEI
+1105 TDEEMLADYI
-1114 VEKLKV
+1114 DKLKV
-1120 VVDNYKS
+1120 LVDNYRS
-1127 LLDEMPQFSSNLKLE
+1127 LVDEVPKFDSDIELE
-1142 ETDTTMKLG
+1142 PADAVIKLG
-1151 DYIDSQIRMFDS
+1151 DYIGREIKLFDS
-1163 DAIKTASNET
+1163 DAVKMASDHNIYT
-1173 VYFDFKN
+1173 NFAK
-1180 KCEALT
+1180 KCESLT
-1186 FDKKVLECIN
+1186 FDKKIVELITHI
-1196 WMSKSN
+1196 SKSN
-1202 GQNELENVVINLAKS
+1202 GKNELENTTINLARS
-1217 MRSII
+1217 MKTII
-1222 DGYAKYIS
+1222 DACS
-1230 DITDKG
+1230 DYVS
-1236 FNISNALSRQTI
+1236 NILYRANIIMNALDFEAGK
-1248 QFSNELNN
+1248 FSKQLGR
-1256 IYYSDQSGE
+1256 IYYSKENGE
-1265 LAYSKD
+1265 LVYSTGHIGEDEDLYED
-1271 PEFGMYDANSDDKD
+1271 PYEDDD
-1285 KYQFTTE
+1285 ESYGE

-1318 QITDQERY
+1318 QIADQERY
-1326 DKLASLNE
+1326 DKLTSLNE

-1521 KQNAEYSATGNAAN
+1521 KQNAEYSATGNAAK

-1545 GGQNGTPAPAQGG
+1545 GGQNGTPAPTQGG

-1616 DVDQSAAKDSMLNDV
+1616 NVDQSAAKDSMLNDV

-1662 IVRIHVQDYVG
+1662 IVRIHVQDYIG